1 MIYNTMTELGFE
13 RLSFKYAVKF
23 FETGKTPMYKSCTIL
38 PTIKPPNH
46 MVRGTALP
54 VFLELYKKYRNTKAK

>member
-1 MIYNTMTELGFE
+1 MINNTMTELGFE

-23 FETGKTPMYKSCTIL
+23 FETGKTPMYKSCAIL